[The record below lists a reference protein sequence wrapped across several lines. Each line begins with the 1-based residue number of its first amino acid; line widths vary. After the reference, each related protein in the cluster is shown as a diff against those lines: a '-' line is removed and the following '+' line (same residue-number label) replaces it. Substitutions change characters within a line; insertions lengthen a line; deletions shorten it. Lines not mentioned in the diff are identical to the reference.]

1 MAQEI
6 APPSDRRSWLW
17 LVLAAAILPFANGL
31 PMVPI
36 AIFNGAMR
44 QAGTVTT

>member
-1 MAQEI
+1 MTG
-6 APPSDRRSWLW
+6 PGLY
-17 LVLAAAILPFANGL
+17 LAGWL